1 VKDKQLCRIE
11 IRWKFRTLR
20 RIGLPDFIQILI
32 MEKNNNITS
41 DISESVPA
49 PERLLI
55 ELVMGT
61 RVPVTDYEKKL
72 HAEINEMKR
81 QGQIVEIPFDI

>member
-1 VKDKQLCRIE
+1 
-11 IRWKFRTLR
+11 
-20 RIGLPDFIQILI
+20 

-49 PERLLI
+49 PERLLVEFI
-55 ELVMGT
+55 MGT
-61 RVPVTDYEKKL
+61 KVPITDYEKKL
-72 HAEINEMKR
+72 HAEINEIKR